1 MQVSVDL
8 DVCAA
13 TGGCAQVCPEVF
25 EIGSDGL
32 VRVLIEAPG
41 EGLRD
46 SVAEAADLCPT
57 GAIRIEG

>member
-13 TGGCAQVCPEVF
+13 TGGCAQVCPDVF

-32 VRVLIEAPG
+32 VHVLLASPG
-41 EGLRD
+41 EELRE

-57 GAIRIEG
+57 GAIRVEG

>member
-32 VRVLIEAPG
+32 VRVLVPAPG
-41 EGLRD
+41 DELREAVTD
-46 SVAEAADLCPT
+46 AADLCPT